1 MNIYKNIRTI
11 DSIKVY
17 QTIKRLIILNPNI
30 KKTIVKCFLDIDNN
44 LIVGQQNIEKC
55 CLE

>member
-1 MNIYKNIRTI
+1 MNIDKNIRTI
-11 DSIKVY
+11 DSIKAY
-17 QTIKRLIILNPNI
+17 QTIKRLTILNPNI
-30 KKTIVKCFLDIDNN
+30 KKTIVKCFLDTDNN